1 MAANAFDFR
10 FRIIFGVN
18 VLFHVGKFIILA
30 LTCQLMRILLLSVRS
45 MITNKNSVKN
55 NILESDL
62 ENMASSGVHLGSLR
76 HYSHPKMKPYVWS
89 GKNVFQ
95 IIDLQKSKKM
105 LVEAINFLTSV
116 KKKGGMILFV
126 GTGLAAKDIVKSVAE
141 ELNMPYVVERWL
153 GGTLTNFPTVSRR
166 IDYLKNLENQ
176 KKSGEFEKYTKYE
189 TLKLEKKI
197 IKLKKY
203 LSGLLNL
210 NRLPDAVWVSSG
222 NYDKIAA
229 VEAIKKSIPVT
240 GIVNT
245 NSNPALFNYPIPA
258 NDTALNSVSFILDSV
273 KDALINVKVETISPE
288 DKSK

>member
-1 MAANAFDFR
+1 MP
-10 FRIIFGVN
+10 
-18 VLFHVGKFIILA
+18 
-30 LTCQLMRILLLSVRS
+30 
-45 MITNKNSVKN
+45 TNKNLNSN
-55 NILESDL
+55 GEPDL
-62 ENMASSGVHLGSLR
+62 EIMASSGVHLGSLR

-95 IIDLQKSKKM
+95 IIDLQKSRNM
-105 LVEAINFLTSV
+105 LIEAVDFLISV

-126 GTGLAAKDIVKSVAE
+126 GTGLAAKDIVKNVAE

-153 GGTLTNFPTVSRR
+153 GGTLTNFPTISRR

-189 TLKLEKKI
+189 VSKLEEKI

-229 VEAIKKSIPVT
+229 VEAIKKSIPVA

-245 NSNPALFNYPIPA
+245 NSDPALFNYPIPA
-258 NDTALNSVSFILDSV
+258 NDIALNSVSFILNSV
-273 KDALINVKVETISPE
+273 KDALINVRVEKILPE
-288 DKSK
+288 ENNEKIKH

>member
-1 MAANAFDFR
+1 MATNAFDFR
-10 FRIIFGVN
+10 FRIIFWVN

-30 LTCQLMRILLLSVRS
+30 LTCQLTRILLLSVRS
-45 MITNKNSVKN
+45 MITNKNSAKN
-55 NILESDL
+55 NILEPDL
-62 ENMASSGVHLGSLR
+62 ESMASSGVHLGSLR

-95 IIDLQKSKKM
+95 IIDLQKSRNM
-105 LVEAINFLTSV
+105 LIEAVDFLISV

-126 GTGLAAKDIVKSVAE
+126 GTGLAAKDIVKNVAE

-153 GGTLTNFPTVSRR
+153 GGTLTNFPTISRR

-176 KKSGEFEKYTKYE
+176 KQSGEFEKYTKYE
-189 TLKLEKKI
+189 VSKLEEKI

-229 VEAIKKSIPVT
+229 VEAIKKSIPVA

-245 NSNPALFNYPIPA
+245 NSDPALFNYPIPA
-258 NDTALNSVSFILDSV
+258 NDTALNSVSFILNSV
-273 KDALINVKVETISPE
+273 KDALINVKSETIPS
-288 DKSK
+288 DK

>member
-1 MAANAFDFR
+1 MAANTFDFGL
-10 FRIIFGVN
+10 GV
-18 VLFHVGKFIILA
+18 VFWVYVFFHASNFIILMF
-30 LTCQLMRILLLSVRS
+30 TCQFNNILLLSVRS
-45 MITNKNSVKN
+45 MSTNKNSTKN
-55 NILESDL
+55 NVLEQDLES
-62 ENMASSGVHLGSLR
+62 MASSGVHLGSLR
-76 HYSHPKMKPYVWS
+76 RYSHSKMKPYVWS
-89 GKNVFQ
+89 GKKVFQ
-95 IIDLQKSKKM
+95 IIDLQKSKDM
-105 LVEAINFLTSV
+105 LIEAISFLTSV

-153 GGTLTNFPTVSRR
+153 GGTLTNFPTISRR

-176 KKSGEFEKYTKYE
+176 KQSGEFEKYTKYE
-189 TLKLEKKI
+189 ILKLEEKI

-210 NRLPDAVWVSSG
+210 NRLPDAVWISSG

-245 NSNPALFNYPIPA
+245 NSDPSLFNYPIPA
-258 NDTALNSVSFILDSV
+258 NDTALNSVSFILNSV
-273 KDALINVKVETISPE
+273 KDALINVKTEIMPS
-288 DKSK
+288 DK

>member
-126 GTGLAAKDIVKSVAE
+126 GTGLAAKDIVKNVAE

-153 GGTLTNFPTVSRR
+153 GGTLTNFPTISRR

-176 KKSGEFEKYTKYE
+176 KQSGEFEKYTKYE
-189 TLKLEKKI
+189 VSKLEEKI

-229 VEAIKKSIPVT
+229 VEAIKKSIPVA

-245 NSNPALFNYPIPA
+245 NSDPALFNYPIPA
-258 NDTALNSVSFILDSV
+258 NDTALNSVSFILNSV
-273 KDALINVKVETISPE
+273 KDALINVKSETIPS
-288 DKSK
+288 DK

>member
-1 MAANAFDFR
+1 MP
-10 FRIIFGVN
+10 
-18 VLFHVGKFIILA
+18 
-30 LTCQLMRILLLSVRS
+30 
-45 MITNKNSVKN
+45 TNKNLNSN
-55 NILESDL
+55 GEPDL
-62 ENMASSGVHLGSLR
+62 EIMASSGVHLGSLR

-89 GKNVFQ
+89 GKNIFQ
-95 IIDLQKSKKM
+95 IIDLQKSRNM
-105 LVEAINFLTSV
+105 LAEAINFLASV

-126 GTGLAAKDIVKSVAE
+126 GTGLAAKDIVRNVAE

-153 GGTLTNFPTVSRR
+153 GGTLTNFPTISRR

-197 IKLKKY
+197 IKLNKY
-203 LSGLLNL
+203 LNGLLNL

-245 NSNPALFNYPIPA
+245 NSDPALFNYPIPA
-258 NDTALNSVSFILDSV
+258 NDIALNSVSFILNSV
-273 KDALINVKVETISPE
+273 KDALINVRVEKILPE
-288 DKSK
+288 ENNEKIKH

>member
-1 MAANAFDFR
+1 MATNAFDFR

-126 GTGLAAKDIVKSVAE
+126 GTGLAAKDIVKNVAE

-153 GGTLTNFPTVSRR
+153 GGTLTNFPTISRR

-176 KKSGEFEKYTKYE
+176 KQSGEFEKYTKYE
-189 TLKLEKKI
+189 VSKLEEKI

-229 VEAIKKSIPVT
+229 VEAIKKSIPVA

-245 NSNPALFNYPIPA
+245 NSDPALFNYPIPA
-258 NDTALNSVSFILDSV
+258 NDTALNSVSFILNSV
-273 KDALINVKVETISPE
+273 KDALINVKSETIPS
-288 DKSK
+288 DK

>member
-1 MAANAFDFR
+1 MATNAFDFR
-10 FRIIFGVN
+10 FRIIFWVN
-18 VLFHVGKFIILA
+18 VLFHAGKFIILA
-30 LTCQLMRILLLSVRS
+30 LTCQLTCILLLSVRS
-45 MITNKNSVKN
+45 MPTNKNLNSN
-55 NILESDL
+55 GEPDL
-62 ENMASSGVHLGSLR
+62 EIMASSGVHLGSLR

-95 IIDLQKSKKM
+95 IIDLQKSRNM
-105 LVEAINFLTSV
+105 LIEAVDFLISV

-126 GTGLAAKDIVKSVAE
+126 GTGLAAKDIVKNVAE

-153 GGTLTNFPTVSRR
+153 GGTLTNFPTISRR

-245 NSNPALFNYPIPA
+245 NSDPALFNYPIPA
-258 NDTALNSVSFILDSV
+258 NDIALNSVSFILNSV
-273 KDALINVKVETISPE
+273 KDALISVKSEIIPS
-288 DKSK
+288 DK

>member
-1 MAANAFDFR
+1 MATNAFDFR
-10 FRIIFGVN
+10 FRIIFWVN

-30 LTCQLMRILLLSVRS
+30 LTCQLTRILLLSVRS

-126 GTGLAAKDIVKSVAE
+126 GTGLAAKDIVKNVAE

-153 GGTLTNFPTVSRR
+153 GGTLTNFPTISRR

-245 NSNPALFNYPIPA
+245 NSDPALFNYPIPA
-258 NDTALNSVSFILDSV
+258 NDIALNSVSFILNSV
-273 KDALINVKVETISPE
+273 KDALISVKSEIIPS
-288 DKSK
+288 DK

>member
-55 NILESDL
+55 NILESHL

-126 GTGLAAKDIVKSVAE
+126 GTGLAAKDIVKNVAE

-153 GGTLTNFPTVSRR
+153 GGTLTNFPTISRR

-176 KKSGEFEKYTKYE
+176 KQSGEFEKYTKYE
-189 TLKLEKKI
+189 TLKL
-197 IKLKKY
+197 
-203 LSGLLNL
+203 
-210 NRLPDAVWVSSG
+210 
-222 NYDKIAA
+222 
-229 VEAIKKSIPVT
+229 
-240 GIVNT
+240 
-245 NSNPALFNYPIPA
+245 
-258 NDTALNSVSFILDSV
+258 
-273 KDALINVKVETISPE
+273 
-288 DKSK
+288 

>member
-1 MAANAFDFR
+1 MAANAFNFR

-126 GTGLAAKDIVKSVAE
+126 GTGLAAKDIVKNVAE

-153 GGTLTNFPTVSRR
+153 GGTLTNFPTISRR

-176 KKSGEFEKYTKYE
+176 KQSGEFEKYTKYE
-189 TLKLEKKI
+189 VSKLEEKI

-229 VEAIKKSIPVT
+229 VEAIKKSIPVA

-245 NSNPALFNYPIPA
+245 NSDPALFNYPIPA
-258 NDTALNSVSFILDSV
+258 NDTALNSVSFILNSV
-273 KDALINVKVETISPE
+273 KDALINVKSETIPS
-288 DKSK
+288 DK

>member
-10 FRIIFGVN
+10 FRIIFGVD

-126 GTGLAAKDIVKSVAE
+126 GTGLAAKDIVKNVAE

-153 GGTLTNFPTVSRR
+153 GGTLTNFPTISRR

-176 KKSGEFEKYTKYE
+176 KQSGEFEKYTKYE
-189 TLKLEKKI
+189 ALKLEEKI
-197 IKLKKY
+197 TKLKKY

-210 NRLPDAVWVSSG
+210 NKLPDAVWVSSG

-229 VEAIKKSIPVT
+229 VEAIKKSIPVA

-245 NSNPALFNYPIPA
+245 NSDPALFNYPIPA
-258 NDTALNSVSFILDSV
+258 NDTALNSVSFILNSV
-273 KDALINVKVETISPE
+273 KDALINVKSETIPS
-288 DKSK
+288 DK

>member
-1 MAANAFDFR
+1 LGECFVSYAQV
-10 FRIIFGVN
+10 IISK
-18 VLFHVGKFIILA
+18 LY
-30 LTCQLMRILLLSVRS
+30 CQFKNILLLSMRS
-45 MITNKNSVKN
+45 MPTNKNLNSN
-55 NILESDL
+55 GEPDL
-62 ENMASSGVHLGSLR
+62 EIMASSGVHLGSLR
-76 HYSHPKMKPYVWS
+76 HYGHPKMKPYVWS

-95 IIDLQKSKKM
+95 IIDLQKSRNM
-105 LVEAINFLTSV
+105 LAEAINFLASV

-126 GTGLAAKDIVKSVAE
+126 GTGLAAKDIVRNVAE

-153 GGTLTNFPTVSRR
+153 GGTLTNFPTISRR

-197 IKLKKY
+197 IKLNKY
-203 LSGLLNL
+203 LNGLLNL

-245 NSNPALFNYPIPA
+245 NSDPALFNYPIPA
-258 NDTALNSVSFILDSV
+258 NDIALNSVSFILNSV
-273 KDALINVKVETISPE
+273 KDALINVRVEKILPE
-288 DKSK
+288 ENNEKIKH

>member
-10 FRIIFGVN
+10 FRIIFGVD

-126 GTGLAAKDIVKSVAE
+126 GTGLAAKDIVKNVAE

-153 GGTLTNFPTVSRR
+153 GSTLTNFPTISRR

-176 KKSGEFEKYTKYE
+176 KQSGEFEKYTKYE
-189 TLKLEKKI
+189 VSKLEEKI

-229 VEAIKKSIPVT
+229 VEAIKKSIPVA

-245 NSNPALFNYPIPA
+245 NSDPALFNYPIPA
-258 NDTALNSVSFILDSV
+258 NDTALNSVSFILNSV
-273 KDALINVKVETISPE
+273 KDALINVKSETIPS
-288 DKSK
+288 DK